1 MFMNK
6 KVLITAALPYVNNLP
21 HFGHIVGCHLPAD
34 IFYRYQKAIGNDAIF
49 VGGADEH
56 GTANLISA
64 QEYNMPPEVFVK
76 KVGDIHREIY
86 KKLGISYSLN
96 SGTHTPEH
104 DAITKEFF
112 TEIYKNGYI
121 EERETEMLYCEKDKI
136 ALADRFVI
144 GTCPYCGYDKAYGDQ
159 CDKCGSVYDSDK
171 LINPHCKF
179 CGEPVVF
186 KKTKHLFLKLDKIE
200 PELDK
205 WIEAHKNIW
214 RPHVY
219 GEAKR
224 WIKEGLTP
232 RAITRDIPWGINV
245 PLKGFE
251 DKVFYVWFD
260 APIGYISITKELGGD
275 ELVKDRWQNPDCEI
289 YNFIGKDNISFHSV
303 FFPAMTI
310 ANGKYNLA
318 HNVVGFNFMNF
329 DGQKFSKSKKIGVF
343 CDALLT
349 SDIDVDTLRAYLVT
363 VFPENKDSDFKWEGY
378 RDVVNADLVGKFG
391 NFFNRCLNMIYKNFE
406 GKLDFEFDGEI
417 KNAIENKEYDKL
429 SNLGLNEFDI
439 EMIKAIQEYPNL
451 ISDLFAKTEF
461 IKAYKEIMN
470 FASVGNGY
478 IEKSAPW
485 SLIKNGDIDN
495 AKKVLYLCLC
505 MAKSLCICAA
515 PIIPNR
521 ATEIWQE
528 QLNFAGAPT
537 DENVWAKAGKID
549 IEKSHQTLAPK
560 PLFARV
566 DDEIL
571 AKRKEEFEQTIN
583 LKDYLK

>member
-34 IFYRYQKAIGNDAIF
+34 IFYRYQQAVGNDAIF
-49 VGGADEH
+49 IGGADEH

-391 NFFNRCLNMIYKNFE
+391 NLFNRCLNMIYKNFE

>member
-34 IFYRYQKAIGNDAIF
+34 IFYRYQKAVGNDAIF
-49 VGGADEH
+49 IGGADEH

-76 KVGDIHREIY
+76 KIGDIHREIY

-121 EERETEMLYCEKDKI
+121 EERETEMLYCENDKI

-186 KKTKHLFLKLDKIE
+186 KKTKHLFLKLDRIE

-205 WIEAHKNIW
+205 WIEVHKNIW

-275 ELVKDRWQNPDCEI
+275 ELVKDRWQNPNCEI

-349 SDIDVDTLRAYLVT
+349 SDIDIDTLRAYLVT

-406 GKLDFEFDGEI
+406 GRLDFEFDGEI
-417 KNAIENKEYDKL
+417 KNAIENKEYEKL
-429 SNLGLNEFDI
+429 SNFGLNEFDV

-451 ISDLFAKTEF
+451 ISDLFSKTEF

-485 SLIKNGDIDN
+485 SLIKNGDMDN

-528 QLNFAGAPT
+528 QLNFTGAPT

-549 IEKSHQTLAPK
+549 IKKTHQTLSPK

>member
-1 MFMNK
+1 MKK

-49 VGGADEH
+49 IGGADEH

-64 QEYNMPPEVFVK
+64 QEFNLPPEVFVK
-76 KVGDIHREIY
+76 KVGDVHREIY

-104 DAITKEFF
+104 EKITQEFF

-144 GTCPYCGYDKAYGDQ
+144 GTCPYCGFEKAYGDQ
-159 CDKCGSVYDSDK
+159 CDKCGAVYDSDK

-205 WIEAHKNIW
+205 WIEEHKSIW

-245 PLKGFE
+245 PLKGYE

-310 ANGKYNLA
+310 ANKKYNLA

-329 DGQKFSKSKKIGVF
+329 NGQKFSKSNKIGVF

-391 NFFNRCLNMIYKNFE
+391 NFFNRSLNMIYKNFE
-406 GKLDFEFDGEI
+406 GKLDFEFSEEI
-417 KNAIENKEYDKL
+417 KTAISNKNYDKL
-429 SNLGLNEFDI
+429 AELGLNEFDI
-439 EMIKAIQEYPNL
+439 EMIKAIIEYPNL
-451 ISDLFAKTEF
+451 ISDLYSKTEF

-470 FASVGNGY
+470 FASVGNAY

-485 SLIKNGDIDN
+485 ALIKNGDIEN

-505 MAKSLCICAA
+505 MAKSLCIFAA

-521 ATEIWQE
+521 TTEIWKE
-528 QLNFAGAPT
+528 QLNFEGAPT
-537 DENVWAKAGKID
+537 DENVWAKAG
-549 IEKSHQTLAPK
+549 
-560 PLFARV
+560 
-566 DDEIL
+566 
-571 AKRKEEFEQTIN
+571 
-583 LKDYLK
+583 

>member
-1 MFMNK
+1 MKK

-49 VGGADEH
+49 IGGADEH

-64 QEYNMPPEVFVK
+64 QEFNLPPEVFVK
-76 KVGDIHREIY
+76 KVGDVHREIY

-104 DAITKEFF
+104 EKITQEFF

-144 GTCPYCGYDKAYGDQ
+144 GTCPYCGFEKAYGDQ
-159 CDKCGSVYDSDK
+159 CDKCGAVYDSDK

-205 WIEAHKNIW
+205 WIEEHKNIW

-245 PLKGFE
+245 PLKGYE

-310 ANGKYNLA
+310 ANKKYNLA

-329 DGQKFSKSKKIGVF
+329 NGQKFSKSNKIGVF

-391 NFFNRCLNMIYKNFE
+391 NFFNRSLNMIYKNFE
-406 GKLDFEFDGEI
+406 GKLDFEFSEEI
-417 KNAIENKEYDKL
+417 KTAISNKNYDKL
-429 SNLGLNEFDI
+429 AKLGLNEFDI
-439 EMIKAIQEYPNL
+439 EMIKAILEYPNL
-451 ISDLFAKTEF
+451 ISDLYSKTEF
-461 IKAYKEIMN
+461 IKAYKEVMN
-470 FASVGNGY
+470 FASVGNAY

-485 SLIKNGDIDN
+485 ALIKNGDIEN

-521 ATEIWQE
+521 TTEIWKE
-528 QLNFAGAPT
+528 QLNFEGAPT
-537 DENVWAKAGKID
+537 DENVWAKAGLID
-549 IEKSHQTLAPK
+549 IPKTHATLPPK

-566 DDEIL
+566 DEENL
-571 AKRKEEFEQTIN
+571 EKRKEEFAQTIN